1 MNRLTIC
8 LLICFFCI
16 DAAAQDKWD
25 LKKAVDYALD
35 NNISVKQADLQS
47 RFSALE
53 LNRNNLSKY
62 PDLNFQGNGGYQFGR
77 SENPTTGVLEDNNFF
92 TSGFQLQ
99 TGVTLFNW
107 FSKKYTIESSRL
119 DYEASKAQIT
129 KAQNDIA
136 LNVAVSY
143 LQVLLAKQ
151 QVNISSI
158 QVQQTTSQL
167 DLTRKKV
174 NAGVLPELNA
184 AELEA
189 QLARDSSAYVTA
201 ESQVQ
206 QLLLQLKAILNLD
219 AALPFDIV
227 APPLEMIPVESLF
240 DLQPDRVYQLA
251 LVNLPQQKV
260 NELKLQAAQ
269 QAVKAA
275 RASRFPTLSAYGGL
289 GSNYVNIEQPQ
300 SFIVVP
306 NKPTGAIVNVN
317 GTNYQVL
324 APGVTVTQF
333 GVTPYGTQIRNN
345 FRQNVGVS
353 LNVPLF
359 NSGNLRTT
367 WERSKLTVRQSELDI
382 ESSNQTLKQ
391 DIYKAYNDAVAA
403 IQKFNASKKTV
414 ETAQKAFDFSQK
426 RYDLNLVSTFDLL
439 NTQNNLL
446 RAKIEVLYAQFDYVF
461 KLKLL
466 EFYKG
471 QGLKL

>member
-8 LLICFFCI
+8 FLFFFFCI
-16 DAAAQDKWD
+16 DAVAQDKWD
-25 LKKAVDYALD
+25 LKRAVDYALE

-189 QLARDSSAYVTA
+189 QLARDS
-201 ESQVQ
+201 
-206 QLLLQLKAILNLD
+206 
-219 AALPFDIV
+219 
-227 APPLEMIPVESLF
+227 
-240 DLQPDRVYQLA
+240 
-251 LVNLPQQKV
+251 
-260 NELKLQAAQ
+260 
-269 QAVKAA
+269 
-275 RASRFPTLSAYGGL
+275 
-289 GSNYVNIEQPQ
+289 
-300 SFIVVP
+300 
-306 NKPTGAIVNVN
+306 
-317 GTNYQVL
+317 
-324 APGVTVTQF
+324 
-333 GVTPYGTQIRNN
+333 
-345 FRQNVGVS
+345 
-353 LNVPLF
+353 
-359 NSGNLRTT
+359 
-367 WERSKLTVRQSELDI
+367 ERL
-382 ESSNQTLKQ
+382 
-391 DIYKAYNDAVAA
+391 
-403 IQKFNASKKTV
+403 
-414 ETAQKAFDFSQK
+414 
-426 RYDLNLVSTFDLL
+426 
-439 NTQNNLL
+439 
-446 RAKIEVLYAQFDYVF
+446 
-461 KLKLL
+461 
-466 EFYKG
+466 
-471 QGLKL
+471 